1 MTPAQCRAARA
12 LVDMSQA
19 ELARSSIVSRDMI
32 ADFETGIRLPS
43 ATDLMAMRQALEA
56 AGVDFRNG
64 DQPGVR
70 LRK

>member
-1 MTPAQCRAARA
+1 MTPAQCRAGRA

-19 ELARSSIVSRDMI
+19 ELSRSSIVSRDMI

>member
-1 MTPAQCRAARA
+1 MTPAQCRAGRA

-19 ELARSSIVSRDMI
+19 ELSRSSIVSRDMI

-64 DQPGVR
+64 DQPG
-70 LRK
+70 